1 MRKKDSE
8 FRIYG
13 FILNDLANLGWD
25 TRNPARNVNGQVY
38 TQQECLS
45 DERIAKQW
53 GKNRPEN
60 TVKLSENTFYIIEA
74 KPERENIQKALQGAE
89 KYANTLNKSRA
100 IKSFI
105 FSGVAGDE
113 ISGYLIKS
121 KFLERGK
128 WKTIKING
136 RELSGF
142 VSPEIVNRLMED
154 KKAEIEEIPIDEKVF
169 LEKAEKINNILH
181 EASINKDYRAR
192 VMAALLLALAENT
205 PLNLDEKPKLLIDS
219 INSRANALLQKE
231 GKPNFYPFIA
241 IDLPTSIE
249 NHNKF
254 KKALV
259 LTIQELLKLNIHSA
273 MNSGTD
279 VLGKFYEVFLKYGN
293 GAKEIG
299 IVLTPRHITKF
310 ACEVLD
316 VNINDIIFDPTCG
329 TGGFLVAAF
338 DYVKTK
344 AKNEEEINNFKQNNI
359 FGIENQDGIVSLAI
373 VNMIFRGDGKNN
385 IIQGDCFQ
393 KWLNLTRKGN
403 YNTAEYLE
411 KDITN
416 RIPPISKILMNPP
429 FALKSSDDKE
439 YKFIDHALKQMQ
451 NGGLLFSVFPNSNM
465 VKQGSY
471 LLWRKDSLLKNNTL
485 LVVITFPK
493 DLFYPIGSQTCGIIV
508 KKGIPHKENQNVLWL
523 KIKSDGLLKNK
534 GKRLPDK
541 KERNELEEQKNI
553 IKQFVKNQNIK
564 ISDIKEFQKICPL
577 DLNDKNLELLPEV
590 YLDEKMPDAEELK
603 KRVGE
608 YIKEIIAL
616 MVRYEKIGDFRKEVL
631 NRTKNL
637 FSPPKKVKSVKF
649 KEISITDLFKTPIRT
664 GKYHKSKALDEG
676 NIPLVSCVSENG
688 GFEGFFDVEAKN
700 VIKNAITIASDGMPL
715 TSFYHFY
722 PFTAKD
728 NVLICI
734 PKKNYR
740 FTTLLFFVA
749 QLNSLRWRFSYGRKC
764 YENKVHKIKIFLPFK
779 NGEINE
785 NYIETLFKQNKNWS
799 LLKKITIL

>member
-13 FILNDLANLGWD
+13 FILDDLANLGWD

-53 GKNRPEN
+53 VKNHPEN
-60 TVKLSENTFYIIEA
+60 TVKLSENAFYIIEA

-89 KYANTLNKSRA
+89 KYANTLNKSKA

-105 FSGVAGDE
+105 FSGVTGDE

-142 VSPEIVNRLMED
+142 VSPEIADKLMRN
-154 KKAEIEEIPIDEKVF
+154 KKAEMEEVPIDEKVF

-181 EASINKDYRAR
+181 EASINKDYRVR

-205 PLNLDEKPKLLIDS
+205 PLNLDEKPKLLINS

-231 GKPNFYPFIA
+231 RKPNFYPFIA
-241 IDLPTSIE
+241 IDLPTSVE

-316 VNINDIIFDPTCG
+316 ININDIIFDPTCG

-359 FGIENQDGIVSLAI
+359 FGIENQDGIISLAI

-393 KWLNLTRKGN
+393 KWLNFARKGEH
-403 YNTAEYLE
+403 NTAEYLE
-411 KDITN
+411 KDTAD
-416 RIPPISKILMNPP
+416 RIPPVSKVLMNPP
-429 FALKSSDDKE
+429 FALRSSDEKE
-439 YKFIDHALKQMQ
+439 YKFIDYALKQMQ

-465 VKQGSY
+465 VKQGKY
-471 LLWRKDSLLKNNTL
+471 LLWRKNSLLKNNTL
-485 LVVITFPK
+485 LAVITFPN

-508 KKGIPHKENQNVLWL
+508 KKGISHKENQNVLWL
-523 KIKSDGLLKNK
+523 KIRRDGLLKSK

-541 KERNELEEQKNI
+541 KEKNELEERKNI
-553 IKQFVKNQNIK
+553 IKQFIKNQNIK
-564 ISDIKEFQKICPL
+564 ISNIKEFQKICPL

-590 YLDEKMPDAEELK
+590 YLDERMPDAEELK

-608 YIKEIIAL
+608 RIKEIIVL
-616 MVRYEKIGDFRKEVL
+616 MVRYEKINDFRKEIL
-631 NRTKNL
+631 DRTKNL
-637 FSPPKKVKSVKF
+637 FSPPKKVKNVKF
-649 KEISITDLFKTPIRT
+649 KEISITDLFKTPIQT
-664 GKYHKSKALDEG
+664 GEYHKSKALDKG

-700 VIKNAITIASDGMPL
+700 IIKNAITIASDGMPL

-728 NVLICI
+728 NVLICV
-734 PKKNYR
+734 PKKDYR

-764 YENKVHKIKIFLPFK
+764 YENKVQKVKIFLPFK
-779 NGEINE
+779 NGEIDE
-785 NYIETLFKQNKNWS
+785 NYIETLFKQNENWS
-799 LLKKITIL
+799 LLKKITTL